1 MAQFPYS
8 CIVCECEKVT
18 LGEIVY
24 AINEK
29 EANDIEKLANI
40 TNATTACGRCKNR
53 ADDFSEPKRKL
64 YIDEILKKL
73 DRYNGR

>member
-29 EANDIEKLANI
+29 EANNIEKLANI